1 MPSVAETLHW
11 LRDQRDRLK
20 MEAEEKR
27 SLKVLG
33 HELDKLRQEIRDLGG
48 EPCCLLEDYPV
59 AREPKNIEWIVTG
72 RAELV
77 GATCIVHAPT
87 REEAMQ
93 AANAGHEIGE
103 MEYECASVASFKA
116 SRAEPNTDE

>member
-59 AREPKNIEWIVTG
+59 AREPKKVEVTPEMIEAGAKAAARVLDESSSSFC
-72 RAELV
+72 ELV
-77 GATCIVHAPT
+77 A
-87 REEAMQ
+87 REVFRAMI
-93 AANAGHEIGE
+93 AAQD
-103 MEYECASVASFKA
+103 K
-116 SRAEPNTDE
+116 

>member
-48 EPCCLLEDYPV
+48 EPCCLLEDYTEFEITPAMMEAGITAFCLFDRATLPEYVVWAVYQDMLKV
-59 AREPKNIEWIVTG
+59 AVATGVVVVKERENPP
-72 RAELV
+72 LV
-77 GATCIVHAPT
+77 VQTLS
-87 REEAMQ
+87 E
-93 AANAGHEIGE
+93 
-103 MEYECASVASFKA
+103 
-116 SRAEPNTDE
+116 